1 MKRLLILLLLV
12 LCVGGG
18 GAGAW
23 WFYLREPPEAETAE
37 AKARDTGENAARK
50 RFVELDPMVF
60 PIIREGQVILH
71 LTLAVAFEL
80 DRARPVDEI
89 TRTLPPLRDAVFSEL
104 HSVFALRYVQERGY
118 DLPFVKDRARQAGE
132 RVLGAGEIKTIL
144 LQHVN
149 ERKPRTS

>member
-1 MKRLLILLLLV
+1 MKRLAILVLLV
-12 LCVGGG
+12 LVLGGG
-18 GAGAW
+18 GAAGAW
-23 WFYLREPPEAETAE
+23 WFYLREPPGAQAAE
-37 AKARDTGENAARK
+37 AGEGGENAARK

-80 DRARPVDEI
+80 DTARPVDEI
-89 TRTLPPLRDAVFSEL
+89 TRTLPLLRDAVFSEL

-118 DLPFVKDRARQAGE
+118 DLPFVKDRARLAGE
-132 RVLGAGEIKTIL
+132 RILGAGEIRTVL

-149 ERKPRTS
+149 ERKPRNG